1 MSRVFMCTRSSK
13 TGLAL
18 LLDCTSLI
26 ELHNKKKKDA
36 PATDPESTKECEH
49 QHHTHTHTHTLEA
62 KDGV

>member
-18 LLDCTSLI
+18 LLDCTSLV

-49 QHHTHTHTHTLEA
+49 QHHIHTHTLEA